1 VKTGK
6 EAEQMNVQNTAKLE
20 ALEDEKLSALNELS
34 NVQKAY
40 DDAVARERSDKLQTQ
55 QLQT

>member
-34 NVQKAY
+34 SVQKAY
-40 DDAVARERSDKLQTQ
+40 DDAVARERNDKLQTQ